1 MGIEKLHS
9 IRRNA
14 ISAVCPSADK
24 SKPNSSPFTVCGS
37 VEGNLLNSGRSQNIA
52 DKILLRV

>member
-9 IRRNA
+9 VRRNA
-14 ISAVCPSADK
+14 IRAVCPSADK
-24 SKPNSSPFTVCGS
+24 SKPNSYPFTARGS
-37 VEGNLLNSGRSQNIA
+37 VEGNLFNSGRSQKIA